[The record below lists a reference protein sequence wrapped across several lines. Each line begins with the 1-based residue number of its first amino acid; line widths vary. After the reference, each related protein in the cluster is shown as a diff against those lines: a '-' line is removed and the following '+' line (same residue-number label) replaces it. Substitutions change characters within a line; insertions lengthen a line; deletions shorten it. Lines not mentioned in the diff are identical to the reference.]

1 MAFVSEISL
10 HLTGEKLVTASG
22 FLMGRLTGLDMT
34 VLNERQ
40 IFYLQMN
47 IQIYYYHHS
56 LYKLVIWTAK
66 GMQMSILFLTEGE

>member
-22 FLMGRLTGLDMT
+22 FLMGRLTGLDAT

>member
-34 VLNERQ
+34 VCQ